1 MNDPVVS
8 VIFYLVAAATIVPA
22 LGVVLTRNIIYAA
35 VLLVASFAGVAGTFV
50 LLNADFLAAV
60 QLLVYAGAVAVLI
73 IFAIMMTRNTQS
85 GAVSNEMKVPAFIIA
100 GAMLVVLLATTLNQQ
115 INWPIS
121 GFPPL
126 ETTTGALGK
135 LLLNEYV
142 LPFEVVSVLLV
153 AAMIGAIV
161 ISRED

>member
-1 MNDPVVS
+1 MSDPFLVGV
-8 VIFYLVAAATIVPA
+8 FYLVAAITVASA
-22 LGVVLTRNIIYAA
+22 LGVVLTRNILYAA
-35 VLLVASFAGVAGTFV
+35 LSLVISFAGVAAVFV

-60 QLLVYAGAVAVLI
+60 QLLIYAGAIAVLI
-73 IFAIMMTRNTQS
+73 IFAIMMTQNPLKG
-85 GAVSNEMKVPAFIIA
+85 GAPNEQRWPAFILA
-100 GAMLVVLLATTLNQQ
+100 GLMLVVLLAGTTATV
-115 INWPIS
+115 WPLS
-121 GFPPL
+121 VLAPL
-126 ETTTGALGK
+126 ETTTEQLGK